1 MLEEVGDEFLEGWV
15 GGEGLVFD
23 EGRYEWGTEGLGGG
37 WLNNESGD
45 W

>member
-23 EGRYEWGTEGLGGG
+23 EGRDEWGTEGLGG
-37 WLNNESGD
+37 W
-45 W
+45 